1 LKRDRPTGFTRFKE
15 GITNLEIVP
24 TSINYS
30 SFSKKT
36 KDSIIHFNASFKPE
50 TLTKTRSCILQFVY
64 HLSKV
69 GILQKMIVKNDL
81 SDVTL
86 FPKSN
91 STKITRILLAIPAL
105 IGF

>member
-1 LKRDRPTGFTRFKE
+1 VCAAAAESNYFNFFERICVNEWNLRPLKRDRPTGFTRFKE

-50 TLTKTRSCILQFVY
+50 TLTKTRAAFY
-64 HLSKV
+64 
-69 GILQKMIVKNDL
+69 
-81 SDVTL
+81 
-86 FPKSN
+86 N
-91 STKITRILLAIPAL
+91 SFTTFLKLV
-105 IGF
+105 FYKK